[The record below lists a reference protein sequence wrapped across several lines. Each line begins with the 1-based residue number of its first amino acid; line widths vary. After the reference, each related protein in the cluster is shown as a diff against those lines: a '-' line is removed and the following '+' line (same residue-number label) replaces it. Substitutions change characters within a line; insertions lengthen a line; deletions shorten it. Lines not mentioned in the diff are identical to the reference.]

1 MADAWMTSIKEQ
13 DWDLLTERSVRESN
27 GTARMVCEPCS
38 QAGTSMKKKEE
49 AMAQPKFH
57 EYMSEMG
64 IEISHEYERNGVSYI
79 VGHDLKG
86 RRFVVPKGWLAKPW
100 YKKLF
105 FKS

>member
-1 MADAWMTSIKEQ
+1 MFPNMLKQ
-13 DWDLLTERSVRESN
+13 DWDLLTEHSVAESN
-27 GTARMVCEPCS
+27 GTARTECEPCS
-38 QAGTSMKKKEE
+38 RPGTSMKKKEVE
-49 AMAQPKFH
+49 MAQPKFH

>member
-1 MADAWMTSIKEQ
+1 MSM
-13 DWDLLTERSVRESN
+13 RE
-27 GTARMVCEPCS
+27 
-38 QAGTSMKKKEE
+38 KEE
-49 AMAQPKFH
+49 VMAQPKFH

-64 IEISHEYERNGVSYI
+64 IEISHEYERSGVSYI